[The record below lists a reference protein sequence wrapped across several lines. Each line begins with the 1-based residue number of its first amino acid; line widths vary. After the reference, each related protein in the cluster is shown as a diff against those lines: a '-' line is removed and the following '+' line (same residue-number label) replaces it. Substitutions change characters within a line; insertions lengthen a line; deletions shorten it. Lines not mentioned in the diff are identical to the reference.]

1 MKPIL
6 DKFKSKIINFGDS
19 GLDLRLP
26 KSAVGDLERI
36 RFDGEKLVDIIN
48 LTEFYVT
55 HTKGIFELHV
65 RNDIDE
71 SQLIEMTFFDKNR
84 LIVEGET
91 IRLRT
96 TQEIEEI
103 KRAESIRDIK
113 RLLKYKMDMQ
123 MGGVIDLFLFTHKLL
138 YVLIK
143 GLRTQNPQILNF
155 IDVYLNEMEK
165 FVNIADPDFKE
176 ELISEYKIFRD
187 LAKEHLTALN
197 SITGS

>member
-36 RFDGEKLVDIIN
+36 RFDGEKLVDITN